1 MPTYVTMI
9 RFTQK
14 GIEAIKDGPARLDA
28 AKQAYR
34 AVGATVKDF
43 YLVTGKYDA
52 LVVSDVP
59 DEATAAKLSLAIASK
74 GYSRTET
81 VRAFTEEEYRTI
93 VSQLPKVNVK

>member
-1 MPTYVTMI
+1 MPTYVTLI

-34 AVGATVKDF
+34 AVGAHIKDF

-59 DEATAAKLSLAIASK
+59 DEATAAKLSLAIASN

-81 VRAFTEEEYRTI
+81 VRAFTEEEFRRI
-93 VSQLPKVNVK
+93 VSGLP

>member
-1 MPTYVTMI
+1 
-9 RFTQK
+9 
-14 GIEAIKDGPARLDA
+14 
-28 AKQAYR
+28 
-34 AVGATVKDF
+34 VGATVKDF

-59 DEATAAKLSLAIASK
+59 DEVTAAKLSLAIASK